1 VSGKPLADCEDIM
14 CGIVG
19 IVESDL
25 ARPVPP
31 EELARMVRMLHHR
44 GPDEEGSVTLGGVG
58 LGMRRL
64 SIVDLAGGQQPFS
77 NELDTVQLVANGE
90 IYNFAELRRQLETEG
105 HSFRSRS
112 DIEVLVHA
120 YEQWGEGFLTRLRGM
135 FALAL
140 WDGRTRTLLAARD
153 RAGEK
158 PLYWTLTPRGL
169 LLASEVKALLVR
181 PDVARELDPEAI
193 DQFLTYE
200 YVIAPRTI
208 LKNVQKLPAGHYLL
222 YRDGEVSVHRYW
234 DAASVP
240 VRQWNADD
248 AAAALRQALNR
259 AVVGQMMADVPL
271 GAFLSGGID
280 SSAIVAFMSQAS
292 LQPINTFSIGFEA
305 NTYNE
310 LPYARE
316 VAALFKTNHRERT
329 VTPNLTELF
338 ERLIVHLDE
347 PFADV
352 SIFPT
357 FLVSQ
362 LAREHVKVAL
372 SGDGG
377 DELFGGY
384 DAYEAQR
391 IAASMPRVG
400 NRMLPVLAAVT
411 AALPPTEKKKGFVNK
426 LKRFAEGAIQAPDD
440 LGHYRW
446 MVYLSARAKRRLY
459 SATLQSALRSSDVY
473 RPVRE
478 ALARCGGDD
487 LLNRQLYTDLSLYL
501 ADDILVKV
509 DRMSMATSLETRAPF
524 LDAEVMELAFSMPGD
539 LKIRGGERKWVLKQ
553 AMRGVLPER
562 ILTRS
567 KEGFSIPMKN
577 WLRHELQPLMRDL
590 LSPSRMRARG
600 LFDPDEVTRLVD
612 AHVAGRQN
620 YAHTLFSLMVF
631 ERWCEGHLR

>member
-1 VSGKPLADCEDIM
+1 M

-25 ARPVPP
+25 SRPVLP
-31 EELARMVRMLHHR
+31 EDLGRMVRTLVHR
-44 GPDEEGSVTLGGVG
+44 GPDDEGTVMRSGVG

-64 SIVDLAGGQQPFS
+64 AIVDLATGQQPFG
-77 NELDTVQLVANGE
+77 NETDDIQLVANGE
-90 IYNFAELRRQLETEG
+90 IYNFRDLRNELQSCG
-105 HSFRSRS
+105 HSLRTQS

-120 YEQWGEGFLTRLRGM
+120 YEEWGVEFLRRLRGM

-158 PLYWTLTPRGL
+158 PLYWTKTSRGL

-181 PDVARELDPEAI
+181 PEVSRVLDPEAI

-208 LKNVQKLPAGHYLL
+208 LKGIHKLPPGHYLTF
-222 YRDGEVSVHRYW
+222 RDGEVSVRRYW
-234 DAASVP
+234 DAAA
-240 VRQWNADD
+240 VRLRPWNEND
-248 AAAALRQALNR
+248 AAEALRDALQR
-259 AVVGQMMADVPL
+259 ATVGQMMADVPL

-280 SSAIVAFMSQAS
+280 SSTIVAFMSQAS
-292 LQPINTFSIGFEA
+292 MQPVNSFSIGFEA
-305 NTYNE
+305 GTYNE

-316 VAALFKTNHRERT
+316 VATLFNTNHRERT
-329 VTPNLTELF
+329 VTPDLHALF
-338 ERLIVHLDE
+338 EKLTVHLDE

-352 SIFPT
+352 SLFPT

-362 LAREHVKVAL
+362 LAREHVTVAL

-384 DAYEAQR
+384 DAYQAQELATR
-391 IAASMPRVG
+391 FAWMGDTLLPAA
-400 NRMLPVLAAVT
+400 AAVA
-411 AALPPTEKKKGFVNK
+411 AALPPTEKKKGLVNK
-426 LKRFAEGAIQAPDD
+426 FKRFALGATQAPHD

-459 SATLQSALRSSDVY
+459 HASLQDALSRSDVY
-473 RPVRE
+473 APVRD
-478 ALARCGGDD
+478 ALKRFGQDD
-487 LLNRQLYTDLSLYL
+487 VLNRQLYADLSLYL

-524 LDAEVMELAFSMPGD
+524 LDADVMELAFSMPGD
-539 LKIRGGERKWVLKQ
+539 FKIRNGDRKWILKR
-553 AMRGVLPER
+553 AMAGLLPER
-562 ILTRS
+562 ILNRK

-577 WLRHELQPLMRDL
+577 WLRVELQPLMRTL
-590 LSPSRMRARG
+590 LAPERVRTRG
-600 LFDPDEVTRLVD
+600 LFEPAEVTRLID
-612 AHVAGRQN
+612 EHVAGREN
-620 YAHTLFSLMVF
+620 HAHTLFPLMVF
-631 ERWCEGHLR
+631 ERWCEEHLRAAAS